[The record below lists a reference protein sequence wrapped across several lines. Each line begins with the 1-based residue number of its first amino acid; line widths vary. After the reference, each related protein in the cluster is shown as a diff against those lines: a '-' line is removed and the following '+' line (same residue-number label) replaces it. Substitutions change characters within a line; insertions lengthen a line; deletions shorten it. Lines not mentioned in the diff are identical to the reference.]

1 MEAGSNPRDG
11 LFGAWISIYLLT
23 AWVRLGADKL
33 RRHPKDLLGGGEGQC
48 MANWE
53 EQFGIFLIPDF
64 YRPRNPPTPNP
75 PPDVWWERS
84 VRVDLETI
92 NRTRVGRALLRAI
105 KFHGV
110 AVSILKRGPGDRD
123 DHTFPIDDD
132 LGTGNPKLQIT
143 MGPTIAYAPEQHDL
157 GNLCERTRHG
167 GLGQIWIQ
175 GHEVLLHE
183 LVHAFR
189 LVSFKRPVNYSRTT
203 KGFAFYDDPEEL
215 YAVLVQ
221 GIYASERNNPVRS
234 SHTGHFPIDR
244 QLDGSL
250 EFYKTGTESFD
261 LVGRFCTEN
270 PGFTREIAHIDTH
283 FNPIRAYYFTP
294 AAAKQMAQS
303 KFAKARDQAEPL
315 FNDAYHWL
323 LNQFNNRF

>member
-1 MEAGSNPRDG
+1 
-11 LFGAWISIYLLT
+11 
-23 AWVRLGADKL
+23 
-33 RRHPKDLLGGGEGQC
+33 

-53 EQFGIFLIPDF
+53 EQFGIFLISDF

-75 PPDVWWERS
+75 APDVWWEQS
-84 VRVDLETI
+84 VRVDLQTI

-110 AVSILKRGPGDRD
+110 VVTILKQSPGHCGAD
-123 DHTFPIDDD
+123 TFPIEDD

-143 MGPTIAYAPEQHDL
+143 MGPMISYAPEQHEL
-157 GNLCERTRHG
+157 GNLCEKTRHG
-167 GLGQIWIQ
+167 GFGQIWIQ

-189 LVSFKRPVNYSRTT
+189 MVSFKRPENNPRTT

-221 GIYASERNNPVRS
+221 GIYASERKTPVRS
-234 SHTGHFPIDR
+234 SHTGHYPIDK

-270 PGFTREIAHIDTH
+270 PGFTREIACIETH

-303 KFAKARDQAEPL
+303 KFAKTRDQVEPL

-323 LNQFNNRF
+323 LNQFRRGGALNP

>member
-1 MEAGSNPRDG
+1 
-11 LFGAWISIYLLT
+11 
-23 AWVRLGADKL
+23 
-33 RRHPKDLLGGGEGQC
+33 

-53 EQFGIFLIPDF
+53 EQFGIFLIPDV

-75 PPDVWWERS
+75 PPDVWWEQS
-84 VRVDLETI
+84 VRVDLQTI
-92 NRTRVGRALLRAI
+92 NRTRVGSALLRAI
-105 KFHGV
+105 KFHGMV
-110 AVSILKRGPGDRD
+110 VSILKATPGHCGGDS
-123 DHTFPIDDD
+123 TFPMEDD
-132 LGTGNPKLQIT
+132 LGTGDPKLQIT
-143 MGPTIAYAPEQHDL
+143 MGPMIGYAPEQHEL

-167 GLGQIWIQ
+167 GFGQIWIQ

-189 LVSFKRPVNYSRTT
+189 MVSFKRPANYSRTT

-215 YAVLVQ
+215 FAVLIQ
-221 GIYASERNNPVRS
+221 GIYASERKTPVRS

-261 LVGRFCTEN
+261 LVRRFCTEN
-270 PGFTREIAHIDTH
+270 PGFTREIACIETH

-294 AAAKQMAQS
+294 GAAKHMAQS
-303 KFAKARDQAEPL
+303 NFAKARDQAEPL
-315 FNDAYHWL
+315 LHDGYHWL
-323 LNQFNNRF
+323 LNRFKN

>member
-1 MEAGSNPRDG
+1 
-11 LFGAWISIYLLT
+11 
-23 AWVRLGADKL
+23 
-33 RRHPKDLLGGGEGQC
+33 

-53 EQFGIFLIPDF
+53 EQFGLFLIADF
-64 YRPRNPPTPNP
+64 YRPRSPPTPNP
-75 PPDVWWERS
+75 PPDVWWEQS
-84 VRVDLETI
+84 VRVDLQTI
-92 NRTRVGRALLRAI
+92 NRTRVGRTLLRAI

-110 AVSILKRGPGDRD
+110 VVSILKQSPGHCGDY
-123 DHTFPIDDD
+123 TFPIEDD

-143 MGPTIAYAPEQHDL
+143 MGPMIGYAPEQHEL

-189 LVSFKRPVNYSRTT
+189 MVSFKRPDNNSRTT

-221 GIYASERNNPVRS
+221 GIYASERKTPLRS
-234 SHTGHFPIDR
+234 SHTGHYPIDK

-261 LVGRFCTEN
+261 LVRRFCTEN
-270 PGFTREIAHIDTH
+270 PGFTREIACIETH
-283 FNPIRAYYFTP
+283 FNPIRAYYFAP

-323 LNQFNNRF
+323 LNQFKRGGTLNP